1 MKEYNRRKFI
11 QTSTLGVIATSSL
24 SLNCQRNLN
33 SERKGSYMGD
43 FKDKPIENIRA
54 AFIGI
59 NLSLIH
65 I

>member
-24 SLNCQRNLN
+24 SLNCQRNLS

-43 FKDKPIENIRA
+43 FKDKPLENIRA
-54 AFIGI
+54 AFI
-59 NLSLIH
+59 
-65 I
+65 